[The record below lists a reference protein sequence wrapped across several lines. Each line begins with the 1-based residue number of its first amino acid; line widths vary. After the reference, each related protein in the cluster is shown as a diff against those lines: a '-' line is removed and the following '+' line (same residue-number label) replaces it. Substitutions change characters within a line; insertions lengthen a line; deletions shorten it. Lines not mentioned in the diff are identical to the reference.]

1 MLRLDHPD
9 LAPDFSGVDITQL
22 QVPHGT
28 TVLALVYQDGALM
41 AGDRLA
47 TEGYQVATRD
57 IEKVYAI
64 DDTCVVAIAG
74 AAGPAIEMTRIFR
87 VELEMFQKLEGH
99 DLTFEGKANR
109 LSMLVRG
116 NLPAAMQGMVV
127 MPLLAGYDH
136 EKGRGRIYKF
146 DVTGG
151 RYGETDY
158 YATGSGGKDAR
169 SSLKKMFRHEGMNR
183 AEAVDAAIEALID
196 AADED
201 RGTGGIDLARKI
213 YPTVKLVTREG
224 IESLEDAEVIASY
237 ERVMAHRSNN

>member
-1 MLRLDHPD
+1 MLRIDHAD
-9 LAPDFSGVDITQL
+9 LAPDFSKIDMTQL

-99 DLTFEGKANR
+99 DRTFEGKANR

-169 SSLKKMFRHEGMNR
+169 SSLKKTFRHEGMNR
-183 AEAVDAAIEALID
+183 EEA
-196 AADED
+196 
-201 RGTGGIDLARKI
+201 
-213 YPTVKLVTREG
+213 
-224 IESLEDAEVIASY
+224 
-237 ERVMAHRSNN
+237 